1 MKRGGGRFSE
11 GLPSDLNEPADE
23 VINYVLRF
31 AVDQRSGA

>member
-11 GLPSDLNEPADE
+11 GLPCDLNDSADE
-23 VINYVLRF
+23 LLNYVPRF